1 MIYYIIGQGQ
11 IKIIFESHLFAYDV
25 NLFFLL
31 HV

>member
-1 MIYYIIGQGQ
+1 MIYDIIGQGQ
-11 IKIIFESHLFAYDV
+11 IKIIFESNLFAYDV